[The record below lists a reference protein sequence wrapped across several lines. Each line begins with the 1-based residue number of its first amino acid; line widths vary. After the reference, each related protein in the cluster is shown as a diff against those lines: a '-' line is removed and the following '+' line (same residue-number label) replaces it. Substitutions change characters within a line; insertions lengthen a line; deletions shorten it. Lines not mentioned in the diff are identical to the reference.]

1 MPRRGEDHA
10 IHSRRVH
17 SIKHNKGKPARDAMT
32 TLSTTPRPRWRTAW
46 SIRLQSLIAA
56 VVVTS
61 MLALASVLLWN
72 SWLSARNALLDAASQ
87 NFSDL
92 GNLVNEKSRRIVGPA
107 QATLRQLSFD
117 PLTRATRL
125 EQRFERVVV
134 LADILQHN
142 PLLAAVYAGYPNG
155 EFFLL
160 RRLHTPELRQLFD
173 APGQAG
179 WLVQSMTRAQ
189 SSRLVGQWH
198 YLAPDLRPLRTQ
210 NLPDYQ
216 FDPRSRPWY
225 DNALRTPGQQLTAP
239 YIFYTSRQ
247 VGVTLSERSRDG
259 LAVLGLDVD
268 ISDIGEEMASL
279 RYTPDTQIAVVDEK
293 QQVVAYP
300 GTHAHLLHAGEN
312 ISFKTLATMGIPAL
326 HNLANAAALPRRPYS
341 YEAGGKRWYGMR
353 MPLDAV
359 PSSQL
364 DILIAIPDH
373 DLLGN
378 LRSALQRQALQ
389 GLLIALLLLP
399 LGWLAGRQIG
409 RAIRRLSTHG
419 EGLARFHF
427 ETTPPPA
434 ASHLKEVQELDRV
447 LQHMGQTVQ
456 NFLGITETISREAQT
471 EVMLEKVLDQLVEA
485 TRCTQGVVYLVGTD
499 ENELA
504 LTAVSRRRD
513 GAADSAH
520 NLPQQ
525 VPTATGLDWA
535 GELQPADSLAIQLRS
550 RQQELLGLLVLQFG
564 ADQRVAGDDFRAFAE
579 KLSGVLEVSIETRRL
594 IESQQ
599 RLLDGVIRLLADAI
613 DAKSPYTGGHC
624 ERVPLLAEMFVDRL
638 NSDPSSP
645 YAGRWNAEQRYEF
658 KLGAW
663 LHDCGKITSPEHI
676 IDKATKLETIYNR
689 IHEIRTRFEVL
700 HRDALIDYWQALA
713 EGRGDADSLRR
724 TLQQRHRQLQ
734 DDFAFVAGCNVGSEA
749 TDDADLERLQ
759 HVAAQTWLRHFDDR
773 LGLSIEEIR
782 RVRGQ
787 AQTALPVTET
797 LLADRPEHV
806 VPWGERRP
814 PVERGDPA
822 NVWGFDMQLPA
833 SERNLGELHNL
844 SVRSGT
850 LTAEDR
856 FRINDHIVQ
865 TLIMLRRLP
874 WPRHLARV
882 PDIAATHHEKLNGR
896 GYPRR
901 LGADQ
906 LTVEDRIIA
915 IADVFEA
922 LTAPD
927 RPYKQPKTLSE
938 SLDIMARMAREGHLC
953 PEMFGIFLRE
963 GIWRDFAQRHLNPIQ
978 IDAVD
983 IVALSERSH
992 GR

>member
-1 MPRRGEDHA
+1 
-10 IHSRRVH
+10 
-17 SIKHNKGKPARDAMT
+17 MT
-32 TLSTTPRPRWRTAW
+32 HTAALPRPSLRTAW
-46 SIRLQSLIAA
+46 SIRLQSLVAA
-56 VVVTS
+56 VVVAS
-61 MLALASVLLWN
+61 MLVLAGVLLWN
-72 SWLSARNALLDAASQ
+72 GWQTARSALLDAANQS
-87 NFSDL
+87 FSDIGSL
-92 GNLVNEKSRRIVGPA
+92 LNEKSRRIVGPA

-117 PLTRATRL
+117 PLTRATSL
-125 EQRFERVVV
+125 EQRFERVVL
-134 LADILQHN
+134 LADILHYN

-160 RRLHTPELRQLFD
+160 RRLGTPELRQLFD
-173 APGQAG
+173 APAQAG
-179 WLVQSMTRAQ
+179 WLVQSITLGR
-189 SSRLVGQWH
+189 SGRLAGQWH
-198 YLAPDLRPLRTQ
+198 YLSPDLRRLRTQ
-210 NLPDYQ
+210 DLPDYQ
-216 FDPRSRPWY
+216 FDPRRRPWY
-225 DNALRTPGQQLTAP
+225 ESAQQTPGQQLTSP
-239 YIFYTSRQ
+239 YVFFTSRQ

-259 LAVLGLDVD
+259 RAVLGLDVD
-268 ISDIGEEMASL
+268 ISDIGREMTSL
-279 RYTPDTQIAVVDEK
+279 RYTPNTQIAVVDER
-293 QQVVAYP
+293 QRVVAYP
-300 GTHAHLLHAGEN
+300 GNDMHLQRQGETV
-312 ISFKTLATMGIPAL
+312 SFKSLTELAVPAL
-326 HNLANAAALPRRPYS
+326 QNLAAAGTPERHPYS
-341 YEAGGKRWYGMR
+341 FEADGQRWYGMR

-359 PSSQL
+359 PQSRL
-364 DILIAIPDH
+364 DILVAIPDH
-373 DLLGN
+373 DLLGS

-409 RAIRRLSTHG
+409 HAMQRLSTRG
-419 EGLARFHF
+419 QGLARFHF
-427 ETTPPPA
+427 DATDARE
-434 ASHLKEVQELDRV
+434 ASHLKEVQELDGV
-447 LQHMGQTVQ
+447 LQHMGRTVQ
-456 NFLGITETISREAQT
+456 NFLGITETISREAKT
-471 EVMLEKVLDQLVEA
+471 EVMLEKVLNQLVE
-485 TRCTQGVVYLVGTD
+485 TTNCIQGVVYLSSADGHALD
-499 ENELA
+499 LA
-504 LTAVSRRRD
+504 AVSTRHD

-520 NLPQQ
+520 NLPQHLSMNE
-525 VPTATGLDWA
+525 GLAWA
-535 GELQPADSLAIQLRS
+535 GKRQDPAGLAIRLRS
-550 RQQELLGLLVLQFG
+550 RQQELIGLLVLQFD
-564 ADQRVAGDDFRAFAE
+564 AQRRDTGDDFRTFAE
-579 KLSGVLEVSIETRRL
+579 KLSGVLEVSIETRHL

-638 NSDPSSP
+638 NGDPGSP

-700 HRDALIDYWQALA
+700 YRDALIAYWQARA
-713 EGRGDADSLRR
+713 EGQPDTASLRDA
-724 TLQQRHRQLQ
+724 LQQRLQQLQ
-734 DDFAFVAGCNVGSEA
+734 DDFAFVAGCNVGRESSDE
-749 TDDADLERLQ
+749 ADLERLQ
-759 HVAAQTWLRHFDDR
+759 NIASQTWQRHFDDR
-773 LGLSIEEIR
+773 LGLSHEENR
-782 RVRGQ
+782 RLAAHPAR
-787 AQTALPVTET
+787 ALPATEA

-806 VPWGERRP
+806 VAWGARRP

-833 SERNLGELHNL
+833 HERNLGELHNL

-882 PDIAATHHEKLNGR
+882 PDIAATHHEKLNGQ

-901 LGADQ
+901 LAAAQ

-922 LTAPD
+922 LTAAD
-927 RPYKQPKTLSE
+927 RPYKAPKTLSE
-938 SLDIMARMAREGHLC
+938 ALLIMARMAAQGHLC
-953 PEMFGIFLRE
+953 PEMFDIFLQQD
-963 GIWRDFAQRHLNPIQ
+963 IWREFAEHHLDRRQ

-983 IVALSERSH
+983 IRALRALAN
-992 GR
+992 GG

>member
-1 MPRRGEDHA
+1 MTNASALPR
-10 IHSRRVH
+10 
-17 SIKHNKGKPARDAMT
+17 P
-32 TLSTTPRPRWRTAW
+32 TPRAGW

-61 MLALASVLLWN
+61 MLALAGVLLWN
-72 SWLSARNALLDAASQ
+72 SWLSARAALLDAASQ

-92 GNLVNEKSRRIVGPA
+92 GNLVNEKSRRIIGPA
-107 QATLRQLSFD
+107 QSTLRQLSFD

-160 RRLHTPELRQLFD
+160 RRLGTPELRQLFD
-173 APGQAG
+173 APGQAR
-179 WLVQSMTRAQ
+179 WLVQSMSLDQGR
-189 SSRLVGQWH
+189 RLVGQWH
-198 YLAPDLRPLRTQ
+198 YLDQNLRRLRTQ
-210 NLPDYQ
+210 NLPDYG
-216 FDPRSRPWY
+216 FDPRPRPWY
-225 DNALRTPGQQLTAP
+225 HNALREPGQQLTQP
-239 YIFYTSRQ
+239 YVFYTSRQ

-268 ISDIGEEMASL
+268 ISDIGQEMAAL
-279 RYTPDTQIAVVDEK
+279 RYTPDTQIAVIDEK

-300 GTHAHLLHAGEN
+300 GTDAHLLQKGDSV
-312 ISFKTLATMGIPAL
+312 SFKTLATLGVPAL
-326 HNLANAAALPRRPYS
+326 QNLADAAALAKRPYS
-341 YEAGGKRWYGMR
+341 YEADGERWYGMR

-359 PSSQL
+359 PNSQL
-364 DILIAIPDH
+364 DILVAIPDH

-378 LRSALQRQALQ
+378 LRHALRQQALK
-389 GLLIALLLLP
+389 GLIIALLLLP

-409 RAIRRLSTHG
+409 RAIRKLSTHG
-419 EGLARFHF
+419 QGLARFHF
-427 ETTPPPA
+427 ETTLPPDP
-434 ASHLKEVQELDRV
+434 SHLKEVQELDRV

-456 NFLGITETISREAQT
+456 NFLGITETISREAKT

-485 TRCTQGVVYLVGTD
+485 TRCIQGVVYLVGTD
-499 ENELA
+499 ESELA

-520 NLPQQ
+520 NLPQR
-525 VPTATGLDWA
+525 VPMATGLAWA
-535 GELQPADSLAIQLRS
+535 GKEQSADSLAIQLRS

-564 ADQRVAGDDFRAFAE
+564 ADQREAGDDFRTFAE

-638 NSDPSSP
+638 NDDPSSP

-713 EGRGDADSLRR
+713 EGRGDAVALRHR
-724 TLQQRHRQLQ
+724 LQQRQQQLQ
-734 DDFAFVAGCNVGSEA
+734 DDFAFVALCNVGTES
-749 TDDADLERLQ
+749 TDSDALIRLQ
-759 HVAAQTWLRHFDDR
+759 RIAGETWQRHFDDR

-782 RVRGQ
+782 RASTHAPQ
-787 AQTALPVTET
+787 PLPVTEP
-797 LLADRPEHV
+797 LLANRPEHV
-806 VPWGERRP
+806 VPWGTRRP
-814 PVERGDPA
+814 PVERDNPA

-833 SERNLGELHNL
+833 SERDLGELHNL

-882 PDIAATHHEKLNGR
+882 PDIAATHHEKLNGQ

-901 LGADQ
+901 LRADQ

-927 RPYKQPKTLSE
+927 RPYKQAKTLSE
-938 SLDIMARMAREGHLC
+938 SLGIMARMAREGHLC
-953 PEMFGIFLRE
+953 RDMFEIFLHQ
-963 GIWRDFAQRHLNPIQ
+963 GIWREFAERHIAPSQ
-978 IDAVD
+978 IDRVD
-983 IVALSERSH
+983 IQTLSAHAQER
-992 GR
+992 

>member
-1 MPRRGEDHA
+1 M
-10 IHSRRVH
+10 
-17 SIKHNKGKPARDAMT
+17 
-32 TLSTTPRPRWRTAW
+32 STTSAPPHPNAGTGW
-46 SIRLQSLIAA
+46 SIRLQSLIAT

-61 MLALASVLLWN
+61 MLILAGGLLWN
-72 SWLSARNALLDAASQ
+72 SWQSARTALLDAAGQS
-87 NFSDL
+87 FGDI
-92 GNLVNEKSRRIVGPA
+92 GNLINEKSRGIVGPA

-117 PLTRATRL
+117 PLARATRL
-125 EQRFERVVV
+125 EERFERVVV
-134 LADILQHN
+134 LADILAYN

-160 RRLHTPELRQLFD
+160 RRLNTPELRLFFD

-179 WLVQSMTRAQ
+179 WLVQSMTRTAGG
-189 SSRLVGQWH
+189 RLSGQWH
-198 YLAPDLRPLRTQ
+198 YLDSSLRRLRTQ

-216 FDPRSRPWY
+216 FDPRQRPWY
-225 DNALRTPGQQLTAP
+225 ESAQGAAGQHLTAP
-239 YIFYTSRQ
+239 YLFYTSRQ
-247 VGVTLSERSRDG
+247 IGVTLSERSRDG
-259 LAVLGLDVD
+259 RAVLGLDVD
-268 ISDIGEEMASL
+268 ISAIGEEMKAL
-279 RYTPDTQIAVVDEK
+279 RYTPNTQIAVVDA
-293 QQVVAYP
+293 QQRVVAYP
-300 GTHAHLLHAGEN
+300 GTLQHLQRQGEAVN
-312 ISFKTLATMGIPAL
+312 FKTLAELGIPAL
-326 HNLANAAALPRRPYS
+326 QALATSAPQARRTYGFDA
-341 YEAGGKRWYGMR
+341 EDERWYGMR
-353 MPLDAV
+353 MEMDAV
-359 PSSQL
+359 PESQL
-364 DILIAIPDH
+364 DILVAIPDR

-378 LRSALQRQALQ
+378 LRRDLQRQALQ

-409 RAIRRLSTHG
+409 HAMHRLSARSRK
-419 EGLARFHF
+419 LARFQF
-427 ETTPPPA
+427 ETAATPD
-434 ASHLKEVQELDRV
+434 ASPLQEVQELDRV
-447 LQHMGQTVQ
+447 LQHMGRTVQ

-471 EVMLEKVLDQLVEA
+471 EVMLGKVLNQLVE
-485 TRCTQGVVYLVGTD
+485 TTNCVQGVVYLASEDGS
-499 ENELA
+499 ELVLA
-504 LTAVSRRRD
+504 AVSRRRD
-513 GAADSAH
+513 GAADSTH
-520 NLPQQ
+520 NLPGR
-525 VPTATGLDWA
+525 VPVATGLAWT
-535 GELQPADSLAIQLRS
+535 GEQRLADSLAIRLRS

-564 ADQRVAGDDFRAFAE
+564 ADQRDAGDDFRTFAE
-579 KLSGVLEVSIETRRL
+579 RLSGVLEVSIETRQL

-638 NSDPSSP
+638 NGDPTSP

-713 EGRGDADSLRR
+713 EGRGDAQSLGR

-734 DDFAFVAGCNVGSEA
+734 DDFAFVAGCNVGSET
-749 TDDADLERLQ
+749 TDEADLERLQ
-759 HVAAQTWLRHFDDR
+759 GVAAQTWQRHFDDR

-782 RVRGQ
+782 RVSGQ
-787 AQTALPVTET
+787 ARASLPATEA

-806 VPWGERRP
+806 VPWGGRRP

-882 PDIAATHHEKLNGR
+882 PDIAATHHEKLNGQ

-906 LTVEDRIIA
+906 LTAEDRIIA

-927 RPYKQPKTLSE
+927 RPYKGPKTLSE

-953 PEMFGIFLRE
+953 PEMFGIFLHQ
-963 GIWRDFAQRHLNPIQ
+963 GIWREFADRHLAPAQ

-983 IVALSERSH
+983 IEALSAH
-992 GR
+992 ALGR

>member
-1 MPRRGEDHA
+1 
-10 IHSRRVH
+10 
-17 SIKHNKGKPARDAMT
+17 MT
-32 TLSTTPRPRWRTAW
+32 TIATPPRSRLRSGW

-61 MLALASVLLWN
+61 MLVLAGGLLWN
-72 SWLSARNALLDAASQ
+72 SWQSARTALLDAAGQS
-87 NFSDL
+87 FGDI
-92 GNLVNEKSRRIVGPA
+92 GNLINEKSRGIVGPA

-125 EQRFERVVV
+125 EERFERVVV
-134 LADILQHN
+134 LADILAYN
-142 PLLAAVYAGYPNG
+142 PLLASVYAGYPNG

-173 APGQAG
+173 APAQAG
-179 WLVQSMTRAQ
+179 WLVQSMTRA
-189 SSRLVGQWH
+189 SDGRLSGQWH
-198 YLAPDLRPLRTQ
+198 YLDASLRRLRSQ

-216 FDPRSRPWY
+216 FDPRQRPWY
-225 DNALRTPGQQLTAP
+225 QSAQGTAGQHLTSP

-247 VGVTLSERSRDG
+247 IGVTLSERSRDG
-259 LAVLGLDVD
+259 RAVLGLDVD
-268 ISDIGEEMASL
+268 ISDIGEEMKAL
-279 RYTPDTQIAVVDEK
+279 RYTPNTEIAVVDA
-293 QQVVAYP
+293 QQRVVAYP
-300 GTHAHLLHAGEN
+300 GAIQHLQRRDDTV
-312 ISFKTLATMGIPAL
+312 SFKTLAELGSPAL
-326 HNLANAAALPRRPYS
+326 QALAGNAAQARRTYGF
-341 YEAGGKRWYGMR
+341 EAQGERWYGMR
-353 MPLDAV
+353 MELDAV
-359 PSSQL
+359 PESQL
-364 DILIAIPDH
+364 DILVAIPDR

-378 LRSALQRQALQ
+378 LRRDLQSQALQ
-389 GLLIALLLLP
+389 GLLIAVLLLP

-409 RAIRRLSTHG
+409 RAMHRLSTRSRK
-419 EGLARFHF
+419 LARFQF
-427 ETTPPPA
+427 EAAATPD
-434 ASHLKEVQELDRV
+434 ASPLQEVQELDRV
-447 LQHMGQTVQ
+447 LQHMGRTVQ

-471 EVMLEKVLDQLVEA
+471 EVMLGKVLNQLVE
-485 TRCTQGVVYLVGTD
+485 TTNCVQGVVYLASQDGR
-499 ENELA
+499 ELSLA
-504 LTAVSRRRD
+504 AVSRRRD

-520 NLPQQ
+520 NLPGH
-525 VPTATGLDWA
+525 VPVATGLAWA
-535 GELQPADSLAIQLRS
+535 SEQRFADSLAIRLRS

-564 ADQRVAGDDFRAFAE
+564 ADQRDAGDDFRTFAE
-579 KLSGVLEVSIETRRL
+579 RLSGVLEVSIETRQL

-638 NSDPSSP
+638 NGDPTSP

-700 HRDALIDYWQALA
+700 HRDALVDYWQALA
-713 EGRGDADSLRR
+713 EGRGDADSLGRA
-724 TLQQRHRQLQ
+724 LQQRHRQLQ
-734 DDFAFVAGCNVGSEA
+734 DDFAFVAGCNVGSET
-749 TDDADLERLQ
+749 TDDADLGRLQ
-759 HVAAQTWLRHFDDR
+759 RVAAQTWQRHFDDR

-782 RVRGQ
+782 RVRGL
-787 AQTALPVTET
+787 ARTPLPATET

-806 VPWGERRP
+806 VPWGARRP

-882 PDIAATHHEKLNGR
+882 PDIAATHHEKLNGQ

-953 PEMFGIFLRE
+953 PEMFGIFLHQ
-963 GIWRDFAQRHLNPIQ
+963 GIWREFADRHLAPAQ

-983 IVALSERSH
+983 IAALSEHAR